1 MTGQLIKT
9 FGLRK
14 ITYHINNKYLTVNFV
29 VCDVKIPVL
38 SVSILAD
45 KGFTSLISTDKSAL
59 IFDQKEVCE
68 ITRRETHFY
77 LMPDKRLS
85 YEETQSI
92 IAPVVDLSKID
103 HWKTSGNLLIR
114 VHNKLRQGM
123 FIPIGVKDLPV
134 DLRLI
139 QPERHTIVNY
149 DTGRSTKL
157 DDYGPTV
164 LWPIEPWVRNGLGRL
179 TSRYKQKM
187 KPWRRRRQAKKM

>member
-1 MTGQLIKT
+1 M
-9 FGLRK
+9 R
-14 ITYHINNKYLTVNFV
+14 
-29 VCDVKIPVL
+29 VL
-38 SVSILAD
+38 SVSILSD

-59 IFDQKEVCE
+59 IFGQKEVCE

-85 YEETQSI
+85 YEETQSVTAPV

-149 DTGRSTKL
+149 DTGRSTTL
-157 DDYGPTV
+157 DDLWTNRSMANRTLGSKWTGETHFQLQAEDEAIQKEEKPGEDDEIGP
-164 LWPIEPWVRNGLGRL
+164 
-179 TSRYKQKM
+179 
-187 KPWRRRRQAKKM
+187 